1 MTYPIF
7 FLKSTLPEN
16 ITNKK
21 GVSIVILVEKTNFQ
35 KDSTENY
42 LEHQNFAIFGIQFDN
57 FGRRYEIK
65 GKKHFLAL
73 SRGQRC
79 PPWNS
84 NLKKPYRY
92 VTDLHGNVYWLP
104 WHSLNEAF
112 YLRAK
117 LLHIIEIM
125 FNQDKC
131 FSTYLQNINLILNIE
146 IKLKCRRTH
155 GQNSHSK
162 LAPPR
167 GHLFV

>member
-73 SRGQRC
+73 SSGQRC
-79 PPWNS
+79 PP
-84 NLKKPYRY
+84 
-92 VTDLHGNVYWLP
+92 
-104 WHSLNEAF
+104 
-112 YLRAK
+112 
-117 LLHIIEIM
+117 
-125 FNQDKC
+125 
-131 FSTYLQNINLILNIE
+131 
-146 IKLKCRRTH
+146 
-155 GQNSHSK
+155 
-162 LAPPR
+162 
-167 GHLFV
+167 